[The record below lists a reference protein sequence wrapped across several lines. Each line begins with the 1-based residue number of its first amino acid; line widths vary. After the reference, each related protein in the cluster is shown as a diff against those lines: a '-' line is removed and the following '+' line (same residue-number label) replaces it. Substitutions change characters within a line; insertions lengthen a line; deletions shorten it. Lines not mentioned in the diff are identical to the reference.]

1 MEILDELTRKFSE
14 LLDAELTGNPQNYEV
29 SVRFNELCE
38 QLPPEQS
45 EELDEIVG
53 KMLSA
58 NFNSAVKAG
67 MKLGARIAIGLLID
81 DF

>member
-1 MEILDELTRKFSE
+1 MEIRDELAGKFAEALDTELVSNPQHHEISARFSE
-14 LLDAELTGNPQNYEV
+14 
-29 SVRFNELCE
+29 FCE
-38 QLPPEQS
+38 QLPEDKS

-81 DF
+81 DS

>member
-1 MEILDELTRKFSE
+1 MNILDELAEKFAEPLDSE
-14 LLDAELTGNPQNYEV
+14 LVLNPQHHEI
-29 SVRFNELCE
+29 SQKFNEFCKHLS
-38 QLPPEQS
+38 PAQS

-67 MKLGARIAIGLLID
+67 MKLGARITIGLLTD
-81 DF
+81 DS

>member
-1 MEILDELTRKFSE
+1 MDILDELTHKFSE
-14 LLDAELTGNPQNYEV
+14 LLDAELTGNLQNYEV
-29 SVRFNELCE
+29 SAKFNEFCE
-38 QLPPEQS
+38 QLPPKQS

-67 MKLGARIAIGLLID
+67 MKLGAKIAIGLLID
-81 DF
+81 DS

>member
-67 MKLGARIAIGLLID
+67 MKLGARIAIRLLID
-81 DF
+81 DS

>member
-38 QLPPEQS
+38 QLPKDKS

-67 MKLGARIAIGLLID
+67 MKLGARIATGLLID
-81 DF
+81 DS

>member
-1 MEILDELTRKFSE
+1 MDILDELTRKFSE
-14 LLDAELTGNPQNYEV
+14 LLDAELTENSQNYEI
-29 SVRFNELCE
+29 SAKFNEFCE

-45 EELDEIVG
+45 TELDEIVG

-67 MKLGARIAIGLLID
+67 MKLGAKITVGLLID
-81 DF
+81 DS

>member
-1 MEILDELTRKFSE
+1 MDILDELTRKFSE
-14 LLDAELTGNPQNYEV
+14 SLDAELTGNPQNYEV
-29 SVRFNELCE
+29 STKFNEFCE

-81 DF
+81 DS

>member
-29 SVRFNELCE
+29 SVKFNELCE

-81 DF
+81 DS

>member
-81 DF
+81 DS

>member
-1 MEILDELTRKFSE
+1 MDILDELTRKFSE
-14 LLDAELTGNPQNYEV
+14 LLDAELTENPQNYEV

-81 DF
+81 NS